1 VWELQAEAWG
11 SFFFLGWA
19 KAMNTPI
26 PGIIELATKLNPDSP
41 IIQDPPKT
49 LVCLDPGE
57 TTGMAVFR
65 GPDFRLLLCGQLDTA
80 ELGRGVEALQE
91 LLRSV
96 LGAQTSGVEAG
107 AETGSPRTYVVIED
121 YKVYGWKTEQHT
133 WAELHTPKLIG
144 AFVTLCIMYNLPYS
158 MQMAVQAKQFC
169 TDDKL
174 KAWGLYKPGLRHAR
188 DAIRHGIYFTLFDRS
203 YKVQA
208 KK

>member
-1 VWELQAEAWG
+1 M
-11 SFFFLGWA
+11 S
-19 KAMNTPI
+19 TPI
-26 PGIIELATKLNPDSP
+26 PGIVELAAKLNPDSP
-41 IIQDPPKT
+41 VIQDPPKT

-57 TTGMAVFR
+57 TTGMAIFR

-80 ELGRGVEALQE
+80 ELDCGVKALQE
-91 LLRSV
+91 LLLRVASIP
-96 LGAQTSGVEAG
+96 TSGVG
-107 AETGSPRTYVVIED
+107 TGTETDPPKLGIHVVIED

-144 AFVTLCIMYNLPYS
+144 AFVAICTMYNLPYS

-203 YKVQA
+203 HKVQT
-208 KK
+208 KNKYWRP